1 MRETTKSITISGRI
15 SEPDHEFLMEF
26 PLAGKVTVSEK
37 LRHICTFFRQY
48 HTNLE
53 GYSNC
58 LEQIN
63 IMLRPAV
70 NDIKD
75 MENQEGV
82 QSELVSKLLNL
93 VPELLAYLV
102 TQRRPAAKSTRR
114 GQARKHLREL
124 ESRLFESSL
133 TLVEGILRMGL
144 TQKSPTYDPNLL
156 EGRLATIQELCEM
169 LDSRNGPAKTPS
181 P

>member
-1 MRETTKSITISGRI
+1 MRDNTKSITIGGRI

-70 NDIKD
+70 NDIKE

-82 QSELVSKLLNL
+82 HSELVTKLLTM
-93 VPELLAYLV
+93 VPELLAFLV
-102 TQRRPAAKSTRR
+102 TQRRPR
-114 GQARKHLREL
+114 
-124 ESRLFESSL
+124 
-133 TLVEGILRMGL
+133 
-144 TQKSPTYDPNLL
+144 
-156 EGRLATIQELCEM
+156 GRLTNGVRISSICTNWSPAFLRAPLHLLKVFSEWGSPRRVRPTIQIY
-169 LDSRNGPAKTPS
+169 
-181 P
+181 